1 MYICAVTF
9 VYICILTYVYSHTH
23 VLRVLC
29 HIHYA
34 YTYIYFDIQTYI
46 SNAYIGKVV
55 KFREMIY
62 EEGDFRVLG
71 EEEKNHFEEE
81 GEERFVNWL
90 LA

>member
-1 MYICAVTF
+1 M
-9 VYICILTYVYSHTH
+9 
-23 VLRVLC
+23 
-29 HIHYA
+29 
-34 YTYIYFDIQTYI
+34 
-46 SNAYIGKVV
+46 